1 MHEDNDWGISLV
13 EDESTETV
21 ATSSPSKSDLAE
33 GLQVR
38 FFVIHY
44 YGLGDTTQVIMLK
57 MIQNNFNFKATFYF
71 SSFSVHMILD
81 QRLQTMMKKK
91 LKIIH
96 SH

>member
-38 FFVIHY
+38 LFKTHDIT
-44 YGLGDTTQVIMLK
+44 LEKEKNTK
-57 MIQNNFNFKATFYF
+57 MTRYSIKLFAF

-81 QRLQTMMKKK
+81 QRLQTMMKKI

-96 SH
+96 SR

>member
-38 FFVIHY
+38 LFKTRDIT
-44 YGLGDTTQVIMLK
+44 LGKEDPMPKKYKKISL
-57 MIQNNFNFKATFYF
+57 FNKTFYLF
-71 SSFSVHMILD
+71 IL
-81 QRLQTMMKKK
+81 
-91 LKIIH
+91 
-96 SH
+96 